1 MKWASPKKG
10 SGHTSVKSKKN
21 SVPMANCNPK
31 EKEKRIYSGQ
41 VQIRH
46 WPYFGQNQKIVYLW
60 PLQPKGKIR
69 KRERNGHFAK
79 I

>member
-1 MKWASPKKG
+1 
-10 SGHTSVKSKKN
+10 
-21 SVPMANCNPK
+21 MANCNPK
-31 EKEKRIYSGQ
+31 EKEKGIYSGQ